1 MASNDDDLAELAE
14 TILRIGREIE
24 PRGSHV
30 PGVVSLTGTEIT
42 ALRWIQRHPHGTP
55 SAIAEGTGLRRSN
68 LSVALRGLESHGLV
82 VRRHDDEDSRL
93 VRIELTD
100 LAHETSAK
108 IREYLAQRMR
118 AALAGSNEDLGAAK
132 RFIERV
138 AEGL

>member
-1 MASNDDDLAELAE
+1 M
-14 TILRIGREIE
+14 
-24 PRGSHV
+24 
-30 PGVVSLTGTEIT
+30 TGTEIT